1 MLLIRQLRQA
11 CGYPQSLSWWV
22 DCWSKCCTPDS
33 LISLQK
39 GVHDTQP
46 VCKVNY
52 QEILTLFVAFEE
64 AIRSKGSAKF
74 GGVQVVECADV

>member
-1 MLLIRQLRQA
+1 
-11 CGYPQSLSWWV
+11 
-22 DCWSKCCTPDS
+22 

-46 VCKVNY
+46 VCKVNI

-64 AIRSKGSAKF
+64 AMSKGSAKF

>member
-1 MLLIRQLRQA
+1 
-11 CGYPQSLSWWV
+11 
-22 DCWSKCCTPDS
+22 